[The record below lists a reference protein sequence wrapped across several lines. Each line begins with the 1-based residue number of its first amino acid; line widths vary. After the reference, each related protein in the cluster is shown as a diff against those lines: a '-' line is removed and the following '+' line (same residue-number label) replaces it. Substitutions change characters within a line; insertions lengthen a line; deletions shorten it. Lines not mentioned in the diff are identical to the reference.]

1 MNQKMKKILISGGT
15 GEIGSFLTEKL
26 YDKYNVVLLGR
37 KIKSDRINKLV
48 QLGKIAFVEWDIT
61 KKHINKTEISDI
73 DCLIHLA
80 SYVKESRDINDA
92 KELIE
97 ANVFGTANILRSLPN
112 LSSVVFAS
120 SCSVYGSEKDQFDE
134 NCLTKPNGYYAAS
147 KVAAEKMLG
156 LHCEDNNIKLCILRI
171 SSVYSPLN
179 YSFNT
184 KRAIQIFAE
193 SIEKEQLITIFGN
206 GTNKRDYI
214 FLEDAVDGIIWG
226 MNQQGIFNIS
236 TGEPVSLNKVIDILS
251 KISGKE
257 AQIKYIKNFKQ
268 LDYNYSSDKA
278 FKLGFSAKIPI
289 EVGLNRVH
297 RSVK

>member
-1 MNQKMKKILISGGT
+1 MNRKMKKILISGGT
-15 GEIGSFLTEKL
+15 GEIGSFLAEKL

-37 KIKSDRINKLV
+37 KIKSDRVNQLV

-61 KKHINKTEISDI
+61 KKNINKNQLSDI
-73 DCLIHLA
+73 ECLIHLA

-112 LSSVVFAS
+112 LSNVVFAS
-120 SCSVYGSEKDQFDE
+120 SCSVYGSEKNQFDE
-134 NCLTKPNGYYAAS
+134 NFLTKPDGYYAAS
-147 KVAAEKMLG
+147 KVAAEKILE
-156 LHCEDNNIKLCILRI
+156 LHCKDNNIKLCILRI

-193 SIEKEQLITIFGN
+193 SLKKEQTITIFGN
-206 GTNKRDYI
+206 GKNKRDYI

-236 TGEPVSLNKVIDILS
+236 TGEPISLNKVIDILS
-251 KISGKE
+251 KISGKK
-257 AQIKYIKNFKQ
+257 AHIKYIKNVKQ
-268 LDYNYSSDKA
+268 PDYSYSSNKA
-278 FKLGFSAKIPI
+278 FKLGFSLKIPI
-289 EVGLNRVH
+289 EVGLNRVY
-297 RSVK
+297 RSIR

>member
-1 MNQKMKKILISGGT
+1 MKKILISGGT
-15 GEIGSFLTEKL
+15 GEIGSFLAEKL

-37 KIKSDRINKLV
+37 KIKSDRVNQLV

-61 KKHINKTEISDI
+61 KKNINKNQLSDI
-73 DCLIHLA
+73 ECLIHLA

-112 LSSVVFAS
+112 LSNVVFAS
-120 SCSVYGSEKDQFDE
+120 SCSVYGSEKNQFDE
-134 NCLTKPNGYYAAS
+134 NFLTKPDGYYAAS
-147 KVAAEKMLG
+147 KVAAEKILE
-156 LHCEDNNIKLCILRI
+156 LHCKDNNIKLCILRI

-193 SIEKEQLITIFGN
+193 SLKKEQTITIFGN
-206 GTNKRDYI
+206 GKNKRDYI
-214 FLEDAVDGIIWG
+214 FLEDAVEGIIWG

-236 TGEPVSLNKVIDILS
+236 TGEPISLNKVIDILS
-251 KISGKE
+251 KISGKK
-257 AQIKYIKNFKQ
+257 AHIKYIKNVKQ
-268 LDYNYSSDKA
+268 PDYSYSSNKA
-278 FKLGFSAKIPI
+278 FKLGFSLKIPI
-289 EVGLNRVH
+289 EVGLNRVY
-297 RSVK
+297 RSIR

>member
-1 MNQKMKKILISGGT
+1 MNKKTNKILISGGT
-15 GEIGSFLTEKL
+15 GEIGSFLAEKL
-26 YDKYNVVLLGR
+26 YDRYNVVLLGR
-37 KIKSDRINKLV
+37 KIQSDRINKLV
-48 QLGKIAFVEWDIT
+48 RQGKIAFVEWDIT
-61 KKHINKTEISDI
+61 KKYINKMEIPDI

-92 KELIE
+92 KDLIE

-112 LSSVVFAS
+112 LSRVVFAS
-120 SCSVYGSEKDQFDE
+120 SCSVYGIGKGQFDE
-134 NCLTKPNGYYAAS
+134 NCLTKPHGYYAAS
-147 KVAAEKMLG
+147 KLAAEKMLG

-171 SSVYSPLN
+171 SSVYSPLD
-179 YSFNT
+179 YCFNS

-193 SIEKEQLITIFGN
+193 NIKKEQLITIFGN

-236 TGEPVSLNKVIDILS
+236 TGEPISLNKVIDILS

-257 AQIKYIKNFKQ
+257 ARIKYIKNFKQ
-268 LDYNYSSDKA
+268 HDYNYSSNKA
-278 FKLGFSAKIPI
+278 FKLGFSTKIPI
-289 EVGLNRVH
+289 EVALKIVH
-297 RSVK
+297 RSVR